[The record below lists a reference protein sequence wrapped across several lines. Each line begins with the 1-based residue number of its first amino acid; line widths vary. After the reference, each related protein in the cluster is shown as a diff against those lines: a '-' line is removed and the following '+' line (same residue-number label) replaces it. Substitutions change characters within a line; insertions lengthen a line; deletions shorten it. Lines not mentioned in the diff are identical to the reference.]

1 MIDGISFKRHRF
13 PRDVIRYAISRY
25 LRFMLSVRDVEEM
38 PAGRATSETVEEQ
51 HE

>member
-1 MIDGISFKRHRF
+1 MVDGISFKRHRF

-38 PAGRATSETVEEQ
+38 PAERSTSETFAEQ